1 MKMKPMN
8 ALRAAVLSLAMLGLG
23 SVQADAQSNEKIII
37 GVTADPTHF
46 QPWDTAINNFPFFAQ
61 FYNVLVRKNPETQA
75 PEPELA
81 ESWSFSDDG
90 KVMTLKLRP
99 GVKFQSGREFVAED
113 VKRSLAR
120 ALDPDVHANLKP
132 MAATVKEVRP
142 IDAHTVEIELNSPNP
157 AVFDLLDMLYMVDD
171 DQFDLHRKQPI
182 GTGPYVLAD
191 RVPGQSL
198 TLKPFADYWRKPGPV
213 IQEVEYRI
221 VPDPQALLLNLES
234 NTVHAIN
241 NFPVRDAERLR
252 SLGLT
257 VDVATNGIFYNF
269 VFNTKDERFSNPAL
283 RRAFTHA
290 VNRDRFVRVILGGL
304 GSPMC
309 MPWVSKS
316 NIAYD
321 AELEASC
328 AFDLAKAKQLLA
340 EAGYPNGLDTEIITS
355 TQWNFG
361 MTKLAE
367 ILQHDLAEIG
377 VKANIRD
384 TETAEYVKLHNNL
397 GFQIVMSQTGR
408 AVRDP
413 AAMLGMT
420 STWRPKGMTSGYE
433 TEEYSNLVTA
443 GASTLDEAARR
454 EIYGK
459 VNRLIRDEQ
468 FTVPVATSPTLF
480 AYNSKIKDIRYSL
493 EGFLTL
499 EYAHVD

>member
-1 MKMKPMN
+1 MRLKPMN
-8 ALRAAVLSLAMLGLG
+8 ALRATILSLAMLGLG
-23 SVQADAQSNEKIII
+23 GVQAGAQSNQKMVI

-61 FYNVLVRKNPETQA
+61 FYNVLIRKNPETQA

-81 ESWSFSDDG
+81 ESWSFSEDG
-90 KVMTLKLRP
+90 TVMTLKLRA
-99 GVKFQSGREFVAED
+99 GVKFQSGREFVGED

-132 MAATVKEVRP
+132 IAATVKEVRVVDP
-142 IDAHTVEIELNSPNP
+142 LTVELVLNAPNP
-157 AVFDLLDMLYMVDD
+157 AVFDLLDMLYMIDD
-171 DQFDLHRKQPI
+171 DQFELHRKQPI

-198 TLKPFADYWRKPGPV
+198 TLRPFKDYWRKPGPV

-221 VPDPQALLLNLES
+221 VPDTQAVLLNLES
-234 NTVHAIN
+234 NTVDAIS
-241 NFPVRDAERLR
+241 NFPIRDAERLR
-252 SLGLT
+252 SLGFQ
-257 VDVATNGIFYNF
+257 VDTATTGIFYNF
-269 VFNTKDERFSNPAL
+269 VFNTTVEPFSNAAL
-283 RRAFTHA
+283 RRVFTHA
-290 VNRDRFVRVILGGL
+290 VNRDRFVRVILAGAAKPL
-304 GSPMC
+304 C
-309 MPWVSKS
+309 MPWVSEN

-328 AFDLAKAKQLLA
+328 AFDLAKAKQLLT
-340 EAGYPNGLDTEIITS
+340 EAGYPDGLDVEIITS
-355 TQWNFG
+355 TQWYFG

-367 ILQHDLAEIG
+367 IMQHDFAEIG
-377 VKANIRD
+377 IRATIRD

-397 GFQIVMSQTGR
+397 GFQIIMSQTGR
-408 AVRDP
+408 AIRDP

-433 TEEYSNLVTA
+433 SQLYTDLVTA
-443 GASTLDEAARR
+443 GASTLDEAKRR
-454 EIYGK
+454 EIYHQINK
-459 VNRLIRDEQ
+459 LIREEQ
-468 FTVPVATSPTLF
+468 FTVPVATAPTFF
-480 AYNSKIKDIRYSL
+480 AYDSKIKDVRYSL